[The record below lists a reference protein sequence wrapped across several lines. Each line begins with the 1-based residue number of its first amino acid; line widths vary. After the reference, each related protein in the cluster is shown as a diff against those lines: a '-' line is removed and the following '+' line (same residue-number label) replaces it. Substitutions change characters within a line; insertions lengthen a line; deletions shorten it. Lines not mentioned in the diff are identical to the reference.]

1 MDHRTPDDDRDRP
14 TDDTM
19 LGSPHRIERSA
30 SPALRDLDALLRSL
44 EDVSGFVDPQAHG
57 F

>member
-1 MDHRTPDDDRDRP
+1 MDKRTPDDDRDQP

-19 LGSPHRIERSA
+19 LGAPHWIERSA
-30 SPALRDLDALLRSL
+30 SPELRDLGAILRSL